1 MFWYRAQRDGADA
14 RELCI
19 ADICSFEGDIA
30 HTGAEADSAPVKIR
44 R

>member
-19 ADICSFEGDIA
+19 ADISSFESDIGR
-30 HTGAEADSAPVKIR
+30 TGAEADNAPAKIR